1 MPNTQSSDD
10 DLLLKRRARR
20 RLLGAAAFAG
30 FAAVV
35 LPMVMQKEPKQQVQ
49 GIQFSIQGQDQTT
62 FTPRIER
69 QVNKGQSPKKSGEE
83 PIEESAGKDIV
94 QPAETHSEHT
104 ADNVD
109 NAAAKVTEKAA
120 NHATSQKTP
129 KTEKIV
135 EQKTDKPKKREK
147 LNKTP
152 DKTLDKTPD
161 KSAKTAEKKPEKT
174 PEKTAE
180 KPTESTAEKNGA
192 KAQNTDAEHTAKR
205 TRAEEARRA
214 AAALAG
220 KDVDTAGKAKEAK
233 GKTSAEAEKP
243 AKSSEH
249 YVILIGTFSNTDNV
263 KQLQEKLVGQGIRV
277 FTEPIESGKKT
288 RVRAGPFASR
298 DAAEKAAQKMKQI
311 GVNGVITGKP

>member
-35 LPMVMQKEPKQQVQ
+35 LPMVMDKEPKQQVQ
-49 GIQFSIQGQDQTT
+49 DIQIRIPGQDQTT

-69 QVNKGQSPKKSGEE
+69 QIKGQPPKKSGEGST
-83 PIEESAGKDIV
+83 EESAGKDIV
-94 QPAETHSEHT
+94 QPAEIPSEHT
-104 ADNVD
+104 ADNVN

-120 NHATSQKTP
+120 NHATTQKTP

-135 EQKTDKPKKREK
+135 EQKIDKPEKREK

-152 DKTLDKTPD
+152 DKASDKTPD

-180 KPTESTAEKNGA
+180 KPAESTAEKNGA

-220 KDVDTAGKAKEAK
+220 KDVDSAGKAKEAK
-233 GKTSAEAEKP
+233 GKTSAETEKP
-243 AKSSEH
+243 GKSSEH

-263 KQLQEKLVGQGIRV
+263 KQLQEKLGGQGIRV